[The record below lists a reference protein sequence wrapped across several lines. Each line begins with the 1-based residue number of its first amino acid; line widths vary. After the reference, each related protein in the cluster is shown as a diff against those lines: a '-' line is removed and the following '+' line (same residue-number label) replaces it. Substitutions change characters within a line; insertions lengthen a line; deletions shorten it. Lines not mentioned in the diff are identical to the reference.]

1 MMWNGRRVSAYAY
14 TAPVDM
20 RKGFDGL
27 SALVVQ
33 KLGRDPLSGE
43 LFLFVSRNRIRAK
56 VLHWDGTGLCAYAKR
71 LERGRFSCLWRE
83 ESEPNVRLTLS
94 ELQLFLEGSKLVGK
108 ISLSPPEMTHF
119 SLANRSR
126 P

>member
-1 MMWNGRRVSAYAY
+1 MMWNGRRVTAYAY

-27 SALVVQ
+27 MAVVEQ

-43 LFLFVSRNRIRAK
+43 LFLFVSRNLIRAK
-56 VLHWDGTGLCAYAKR
+56 VLYWDGTGLCIFAKR
-71 LERGRFSCLWRE
+71 LEQGRFARLWNERGGT
-83 ESEPNVRLTLS
+83 VGLTLS

-108 ISLSPPEMTHF
+108 ISLSPPEMVHF
-119 SLANRSR
+119 SLANRARS
-126 P
+126 

>member
-1 MMWNGRRVSAYAY
+1 MMWNGRRVTAYAY
-14 TAPVDM
+14 TAPVDL

-27 SALVVQ
+27 TAVVEQ

-43 LFLFVSRNRIRAK
+43 LFLFVSRDLVRAK
-56 VLHWDGTGLCAYAKR
+56 VLYWDGTGLCVFAKR
-71 LERGRFSCLWRE
+71 LEQGRFARLWSE
-83 ESEPNVRLTLS
+83 ERATVRLTLS

-108 ISLSPPEMTHF
+108 ILLSPPEMVHF

-126 P
+126 S

>member
-1 MMWNGRRVSAYAY
+1 MMWNGRRVRAYAY

-27 SALVVQ
+27 MAVVEQ

-43 LFLFVSRNRIRAK
+43 LFVFVSRNLIRAK
-56 VLHWDGTGLCAYAKR
+56 VLFWDGTGLCIFAKR
-71 LERGRFSCLWRE
+71 LEQGRFARLWSE
-83 ESEPNVRLTLS
+83 EGETVRLTLS

-108 ISLSPPEMTHF
+108 ISLSPPEMVHF

-126 P
+126 S

>member
-1 MMWNGRRVSAYAY
+1 MMWNGRRVTAYAY

-27 SALVVQ
+27 TAVVEQ

-43 LFLFVSRNRIRAK
+43 LFLFVSRNLIRAK
-56 VLHWDGTGLCAYAKR
+56 VLYWDGTGLCVFAKR
-71 LERGRFSCLWRE
+71 LEQGRFARLWSE
-83 ESEPNVRLTLS
+83 EGATVRLTLS

-108 ISLSPPEMTHF
+108 ISLSPPEMVHF

-126 P
+126 S

>member
-1 MMWNGRRVSAYAY
+1 MMWNGRRVTAYAY

-20 RKGFDGL
+20 RKGYDGL
-27 SALVVQ
+27 TAVVEQ

-43 LFLFVSRNRIRAK
+43 LFLFVSRDLVRAK
-56 VLHWDGTGLCAYAKR
+56 VLYWDGTGLCVFAKR
-71 LERGRFSCLWRE
+71 LEQGRFARLWSE
-83 ESEPNVRLTLS
+83 ERATVRLTLS

-108 ISLSPPEMTHF
+108 ILLSPPEMVHF

-126 P
+126 S

>member
-1 MMWNGRRVSAYAY
+1 MWNGRRVTAYAY

-27 SALVVQ
+27 TAVVEQ

-43 LFLFVSRNRIRAK
+43 LFLFVSRDLVRAK
-56 VLHWDGTGLCAYAKR
+56 VLYWDGTGLCVFAKR
-71 LERGRFSCLWRE
+71 LEQGRFARLWSE
-83 ESEPNVRLTLS
+83 ERATVRLTLS

-108 ISLSPPEMTHF
+108 ILLSPPEMVHF

-126 P
+126 S

>member
-1 MMWNGRRVSAYAY
+1 MMWNGRRVTAYAY

-27 SALVVQ
+27 MATVEQ
-33 KLGRDPLSGE
+33 ELGRDPLSGE
-43 LFLFVSRNRIRAK
+43 LFLFVSRNLIRAK
-56 VLHWDGTGLCAYAKR
+56 VFYWDGTGLCIFAKR
-71 LERGRFSCLWRE
+71 LEQGRFARLWSE
-83 ESEPNVRLTLS
+83 EGTTVRLTLS

-108 ISLSPPEMTHF
+108 ISLSPPEMVHF

>member
-1 MMWNGRRVSAYAY
+1 MMWNGRRVTAYAY
-14 TAPVDM
+14 TEPVDM

-27 SALVVQ
+27 MAVVEQ

-43 LFLFVSRNRIRAK
+43 LFLFVSRNLIRAK
-56 VLHWDGTGLCAYAKR
+56 VLYWDGTGLCVFAKR
-71 LERGRFSCLWRE
+71 LEQGRFAGLGRE
-83 ESEPNVRLTLS
+83 VGETVRLTLS

-108 ISLSPPEMTHF
+108 ISLSPPEMMHF

-126 P
+126 S

>member
-1 MMWNGRRVSAYAY
+1 MMWNGRRVKAYAY

-27 SALVVQ
+27 MAVVEQ

-43 LFLFVSRNRIRAK
+43 LFLFVSRNRVRAK
-56 VLHWDGTGLCAYAKR
+56 VLHWDGTGLCVFAKR
-71 LERGRFSCLWRE
+71 LERGRFANLWSE
-83 ESEPNVRLTLS
+83 TESTVRLTMN
-94 ELQLFLEGSKLVGK
+94 ELQLFVEGSKLVGK
-108 ISLSPPEMTHF
+108 ISLSPPEMTQF

-126 P
+126 S